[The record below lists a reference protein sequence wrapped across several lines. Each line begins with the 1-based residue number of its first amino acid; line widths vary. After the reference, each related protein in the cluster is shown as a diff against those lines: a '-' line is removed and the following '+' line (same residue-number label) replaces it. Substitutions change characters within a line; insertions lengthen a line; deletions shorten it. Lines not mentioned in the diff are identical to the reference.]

1 MKNEVKVMKDITLA
15 GTVIAVV
22 LSLLMPSIVLAVPVG
37 KITHVE
43 GQVDVLKTGRQA
55 VAKVAQGDDVDVGD
69 IFRTKSASRAE
80 IIFTNK
86 NVLKIDPATR
96 VEINQYLMEGDKSSQ
111 VMKLQRGKVQAISGE
126 DFIKKVTSAV
136 EGNKFEVHTPNAVAG
151 IRGSHMIVGFARL
164 TTALVFRAGK
174 GYFYNPLFPNRIVNI
189 TGGFMSFI
197 VGSNGIPTPP
207 RPGNE
212 AYLGGNGIAPVLGR
226 AGSGPDMPIVNAS
239 MNMPYIFTQQPMYI
253 PSVLVGSA
261 TLTGTGTTVA
271 SLTFQNMGFYG
282 PSATSVPQ
290 TWKVG
295 TVTGTFL
302 VGTPSDTLVLSGGG
316 LTSTVNINWGGGAWN
331 ATVAGNA
338 PTGIGAVNQAFQFS
352 GTGSGTYNTLGG
364 AITGGTASGTV
375 P

>member
-1 MKNEVKVMKDITLA
+1 
-15 GTVIAVV
+15 
-22 LSLLMPSIVLAVPVG
+22 
-37 KITHVE
+37 
-43 GQVDVLKTGRQA
+43 
-55 VAKVAQGDDVDVGD
+55 
-69 IFRTKSASRAE
+69 
-80 IIFTNK
+80 
-86 NVLKIDPATR
+86 
-96 VEINQYLMEGDKSSQ
+96 MEGDKSSQ

-151 IRGSHMIVGFARL
+151 IRGSHMIVGYVRL
-164 TTALVFRAGK
+164 TTSLFFRTGK
-174 GYFYNPLFPNRIVNI
+174 GYFYNPLFPDHIVDI

-197 VGSNGIPTPP
+197 VGLNGFPTPP

-212 AYLGGNGIAPVLGR
+212 AYLGGNDIAPAFGAVEPGRDVL
-226 AGSGPDMPIVNAS
+226 SINTSFDVS
-239 MNMPYIFTQQPMYI
+239 YVFTQQPMYI
-253 PSVLVGSA
+253 PNVLVGSA
-261 TLTGTGTTVA
+261 NLTGFTDGV
-271 SLTFQNMGFYG
+271 SLTFNNMKFYG

-295 TVTGTFL
+295 SVTGTFF
-302 VGTPSDTLVLSGGG
+302 VDTLLTVVGLTGGG
-316 LTSTVNINWGGGAWN
+316 LTSAVNINWGGGAWN

>member
-1 MKNEVKVMKDITLA
+1 MKNEVKAMKDITLA
-15 GTVIAVV
+15 LTIIAVF
-22 LSLLMPSIVLAVPVG
+22 LFLIIPSFVMAAPVG
-37 KITHVE
+37 KVTHVE
-43 GQVDVLKTGRQA
+43 GQVDVLKTGREV
-55 VAKVAQGDDVDVGD
+55 VAKVTQGDDVDLGD
-69 IFRTKSASRAE
+69 IFRTKSASSAE

-86 NVLKIDPATR
+86 NVLRIDPSTR
-96 VEINQYLMEGDKSSQ
+96 VEISQYSTEGDKSSQ

-164 TTALVFRAGK
+164 TTALVFRTGK
-174 GYFYNPLFPNRIVNI
+174 GYFYNPLFPERIIKI

-197 VGSNGIPTPP
+197 VGQNGIPTPP

-212 AYLGGNGIAPVLGR
+212 AYLGGNGIAPALGG
-226 AGSGPDMPIVNAS
+226 ANSGPDMLTGNAS
-239 MNMPYIFTQQPMYI
+239 FNTPYIFTQQPMYI

-261 TLTGTGTTVA
+261 TLTGFGAYA
-271 SLTFQNMGFYG
+271 SMTFNDMRFYG
-282 PSATSVPQ
+282 SSATSVPQ

-295 TVTGTFL
+295 SVAGMFTTTGPT
-302 VGTPSDTLVLSGGG
+302 DTIMLSGGG
-316 LTSTVNINWGGGAWN
+316 LTSIVNLTWGGGAWN
-331 ATVAGNA
+331 ATVSGNA

-352 GTGSGTYNTLGG
+352 GTGAGTYNTLGG
-364 AITGGTASGTV
+364 AVTGGTASGTV